1 MKKNYIFKLLFFV
14 MLSVSLTTYAQS
26 NDGVVKK
33 NLIENIEG
41 LNIFPNPVNNGKVYI
56 STKNNLAKTIEI
68 YDVLGKKIVSQIL
81 YGKELKIS
89 DLNPGVYILKI
100 KEGKA
105 SATRKLVVR

>member
-1 MKKNYIFKLLFFV
+1 MKKNYIFKLLFTV
-14 MLSVSLTTYAQS
+14 MLSASLSSYAQS
-26 NDGVVKK
+26 NDGLVKK
-33 NLIENIEG
+33 DLTENIEG

-68 YDVLGKKIVSQIL
+68 FDVLGKKIVSQIL
-81 YGKELKIS
+81 YGKELKIN

-100 KEGKA
+100 KEGKS